1 MATRNVNCMTN
12 TAVVRELYW
21 GCGGGVM
28 SCFSG
33 AVSATVPNRK
43 AHPSC
48 PREAAQRHEA
58 TKPGTVTCLI
68 ENIDD
73 PYSRSV

>member
-48 PREAAQRHEA
+48 PREAVQQQED
-58 TKPGTVTCLI
+58 TKPGTVTK
-68 ENIDD
+68 
-73 PYSRSV
+73 